1 MTVRQFL
8 NAYINEWSFVKINDF
23 IGDTSSIGA
32 DLEEDYDGIGVY
44 HDIRFIPESVLSRK
58 VEYFG
63 IESGDYGNE
72 IVIYLESK

>member
-1 MTVRQFL
+1 MTVKQFL

-32 DLEEDYDGIGVY
+32 DLETDYDRIGVY
-44 HDIRFIPESVLSRK
+44 PDMRAIPESVLSRK

>member
-1 MTVRQFL
+1 MTVRQLL
-8 NAYINEWSFVKINDF
+8 NAYINEWHFVKVNDF

-32 DLEEDYDGIGVY
+32 DLEEDYGRIGVY
-44 HDIRFIPESVLSRK
+44 PDMRTIPESVLSRK

-72 IVIYLESK
+72 VVIYLESK